1 MLALIDVLI
10 FVGTV
15 CSVGD
20 KGAGAL
26 GPPWPMRRRW
36 ATIASPRSRPDSP
49 ARVAHTADLIAFI
62 QALHAKGDCQAQYG
76 GFCDADGHDTEDLL
90 VWRRESMGEGGTLSA

>member
-1 MLALIDVLI
+1 ML
-10 FVGTV
+10 
-15 CSVGD
+15 
-20 KGAGAL
+20 
-26 GPPWPMRRRW
+26 
-36 ATIASPRSRPDSP
+36 SRAQE
-49 ARVAHTADLIAFI
+49 ARVLEVLRDCPPDAIRTYCLDHLSAAGRIPLAHTADLIAFI